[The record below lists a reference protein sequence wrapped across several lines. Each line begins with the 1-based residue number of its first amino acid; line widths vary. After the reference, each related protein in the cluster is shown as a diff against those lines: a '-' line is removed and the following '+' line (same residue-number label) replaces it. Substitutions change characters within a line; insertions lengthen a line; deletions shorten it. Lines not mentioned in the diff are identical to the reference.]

1 VPSNSTA
8 QRFTD
13 FVENLFTVTLT
24 WLHLKLTL
32 QVRAFCEPSAPPAH
46 PPPPSALHRTDTRH
60 SRPASRTTA
69 RKPPPAPPLSSAR
82 YEAVPPAFCQLLA
95 KLTLPAPVALQDF
108 AIWPEVFHDKV
119 YNLMSDLVDVGDCAM
134 LLRDE

>member
-1 VPSNSTA
+1 MPSNSTA

-32 QVRAFCEPSAPPAH
+32 QVRAFCEPSG
-46 PPPPSALHRTDTRH
+46 
-60 SRPASRTTA
+60 
-69 RKPPPAPPLSSAR
+69 PPAPP
-82 YEAVPPAFCQLLA
+82 PPHPPRPQNPTPPTPPPRRA
-95 KLTLPAPVALQDF
+95 APPEDF